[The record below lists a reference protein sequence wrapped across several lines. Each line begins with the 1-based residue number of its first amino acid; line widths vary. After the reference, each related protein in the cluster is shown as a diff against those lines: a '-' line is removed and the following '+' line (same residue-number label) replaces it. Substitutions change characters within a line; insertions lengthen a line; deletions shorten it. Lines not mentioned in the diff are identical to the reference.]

1 MKKLSLEK
9 IVWVLYAL
17 VSAIALYVWGVQ
29 LEWSADR
36 LNSYTIFPLLGLLAF
51 SLMWVHYVS
60 GFIRDRWFPAENT
73 KRSFSI
79 TSYLVLALI
88 LLHPTVLV
96 VQLFLDGFGVPPA
109 SYKQYVGEAGFIWV
123 ILGTLGLSGLLL
135 FEGKRWFS
143 KKSWWKYANV
153 INDIAVLFI
162 AIHSLRLGR
171 HLQSGW
177 FLYLWY
183 FYIITIV
190 LCIIRGYYKKLP
202 KN

>member
-1 MKKLSLEK
+1 MKKQTFEGIL
-9 IVWVLYAL
+9 WVLYAL
-17 VSAIALYVWGVQ
+17 VTVIAVYAWGNQ
-29 LEWSADR
+29 LNWNVDG
-36 LNSYTIFPLLGLLAF
+36 LNSYTIFPLFGILAF
-51 SLMWVHYVS
+51 SLMWVHYAS
-60 GFIRDRWFPAENT
+60 GFIRDRWFPGEST
-73 KRSFSI
+73 KRSFRI

-96 VQLFLDGFGVPPA
+96 IQLFLDGFGVPPT

-135 FEGKRWFS
+135 FECKRWFS
-143 KKSWWKYANV
+143 KKSWWKYVRV
-153 INDIAVLFI
+153 INDIAVLLI
-162 AIHSLRLGR
+162 AIHSIKLGR
-171 HLQSGW
+171 HLQDGW

-190 LCIIRGYYKKLP
+190 LCIIRSYYKKLL